1 MASLA
6 EAGFGAVAQTK
17 TGQNREER
25 ERRRA
30 VLRLAAAYWV
40 AVFLSTSVLWAVAGT
55 DPIESAPGKLA
66 SIAFALVLTT
76 GMTMLLKRTLSWPLW
91 QQAMAAFAL
100 ALAATPVSAV
110 ADYVIYVVCVYPAPA
125 PIDPRE
131 LAYSL
136 IFGMSLFF
144 GWCCLYLVLC
154 YSMALAEGERRM
166 AALREEALSAQ
177 MRALAYQ
184 VNPHFLF
191 NTLNAMTGLIEEG
204 ANAHARGM
212 VLKLSAF
219 LRKTLTLDPTQ
230 DIPLHEELALQSD
243 YLAVESTRFS
253 DRMKVSFAV
262 DDDVRELR
270 VPPLILQPLF
280 ENAVKYG
287 VGATRGPVEIALR
300 AGRLDGALVISVEND
315 TPPAEAGEMPPGMG
329 IGLRN
334 VADRIATHFSGAA
347 SLSSGYIRPG
357 RFGVRLLLP
366 LDRS

>member
-6 EAGFGAVAQTK
+6 EVGFGAVVEK
-17 TGQNREER
+17 GTGRNREDM

-30 VLRLAAAYWV
+30 VFRLAAAYWV
-40 AVFLSTSVLWAVAGT
+40 AVFLSTSVLWAIAGT

-91 QQAMAAFAL
+91 QQAVIAFAL
-100 ALAATPVSAV
+100 SLAAAPISAAV
-110 ADYVIYVVCVYPAPA
+110 DYVIYIVCVYPQPA
-125 PIDPRE
+125 PFDIKE
-131 LAYSL
+131 FAYSL

-191 NTLNAMTGLIEEG
+191 NTLNAMAGLIEEG

-230 DIPLHEELALQSD
+230 DIPLSEELALQSD

-253 DRMKVSFAV
+253 DRMKVSFDV
-262 DDDVRELR
+262 DDDVREIC
-270 VPPLILQPLF
+270 VPPLILQPIF

-287 VGATRGPVEIALR
+287 VGATRGPVEITLQVQR
-300 AGRLDGALVISVEND
+300 VDGALVISVEND
-315 TPPAEAGEMPPGMG
+315 VPPAETGDMPAGMG

-347 SLSSGYIRPG
+347 ALSSGYVRPG

-366 LDRS
+366 LDRA

>member
-6 EAGFGAVAQTK
+6 EAGFGAVARKETR
-17 TGQNREER
+17 QNREDM
-25 ERRRA
+25 ERRKA
-30 VLRLAAAYWV
+30 VFRLAAAYWV

-100 ALAATPVSAV
+100 SLAATPVSAV
-110 ADYVIYVVCVYPAPA
+110 ADYLIYVFCVYPAPA
-125 PIDPRE
+125 PVDPKE

-230 DIPLHEELALQSD
+230 DIPLGEELALQSD

-262 DDDVRELR
+262 DDDVREIC

-287 VGATRGPVEIALR
+287 VGATRGAVEIMLR
-300 AGRLDGALVISVEND
+300 AERLDDALVITVEND
-315 TPPAEAGEMPPGMG
+315 TPPADADGMPAGMG

-334 VADRIATHFSGAA
+334 VADRIAAHFSGTA

-357 RFGVRLLLP
+357 RFGVRLSLP
-366 LDRS
+366 LARS

>member
-1 MASLA
+1 MVSLA
-6 EAGFGAVAQTK
+6 EAGFGPVALK
-17 TGQNREER
+17 DVGRSREQA

-66 SIAFALVLTT
+66 SIAFALLLTT
-76 GMTMLLKRTLSWPLW
+76 GMTLLLRRTLTWPLW
-91 QQAMAAFAL
+91 QQVVGAFAL
-100 ALAATPVSAV
+100 SLAATPISGAV
-110 ADYVIYVVCVYPAPA
+110 DYLIYVVCVYPEPA
-125 PIDPRE
+125 PLDPRE

-144 GWCCLYLVLC
+144 GWSCLYLVLC
-154 YSMALAEGERRM
+154 YSFALAEGERRM

-204 ANAHARGM
+204 ANANARGM

-230 DIPLHEELALQSD
+230 DIPLSEELALQSD
-243 YLAVESTRFS
+243 YLAVERTRFS
-253 DRMKVSFAV
+253 DRMKVSFSVA
-262 DDDVRELR
+262 DDVRDIR
-270 VPPLILQPLF
+270 VPPLILQPIF

-287 VGATRGPVEIALR
+287 VGATRGPVEIALHAER
-300 AGRLDGALVISVEND
+300 RDGALVLTVEND
-315 TPPAEAGEMPPGMG
+315 TPQEVAGSIRSGMG

-334 VADRIATHFSGAA
+334 VADRIATHFAGAA
-347 SLSSGYIRPG
+347 ALSSGYVRPG
-357 RFGVRLLLP
+357 RFVVRLTLP
-366 LDRS
+366 LA

>member
-1 MASLA
+1 MADLA
-6 EAGFGAVAQTK
+6 ETGYPMMAYRGAGWNGAEK
-17 TGQNREER
+17 ER
-25 ERRRA
+25 CKA
-30 VLRLAAAYWV
+30 ILRLAAAYWL
-40 AVFLSTSVLWAVAGT
+40 AVFVSTSVFWGIAGT
-55 DPIESAPGKLA
+55 DPVESAPGKLA
-66 SIAFALVLTT
+66 SIAFASLLTI
-76 GMTMLLKRTLSWPLW
+76 GMTILLKHTLSRPLW
-91 QQAMAAFAL
+91 RQATVAFVLSLVAAPL
-100 ALAATPVSAV
+100 SAA
-110 ADYVIYVVCVYPAPA
+110 ADYLIYVACVYPGPA
-125 PIDPRE
+125 PFDMKE
-131 LAYSL
+131 FTYSTVSS
-136 IFGMSLFF
+136 MALFF
-144 GWCCLYLVLC
+144 GWCCLSLVLS
-154 YSMALAEGERRM
+154 YSLALAEGERRM
-166 AALREEALSAQ
+166 AALREEALTAQ

-191 NTLNAMTGLIEEG
+191 NTLNAMAGLIEEG

-230 DIPLHEELALQSD
+230 DIPLKEELALQSD

-253 DRMKVSFAV
+253 DRMTVSFSV
-262 DDDVRELR
+262 DEGMNDIR
-270 VPPLILQPLF
+270 VPPLILQPIF

-287 VGATRGPVEIALR
+287 VGATRGAVEIALR
-300 AGRLDGALVISVEND
+300 AERLGGALVISVEND
-315 TPPAEAGEMPPGMG
+315 APQAEAGEMPAGMG

>member
-1 MASLA
+1 MANLA
-6 EAGFGAVAQTK
+6 EAGYPAMAYRGAGWKGAEK
-17 TGQNREER
+17 ER
-25 ERRRA
+25 CKA
-30 VLRLAAAYWV
+30 ILRLAAAYWL
-40 AVFLSTSVLWAVAGT
+40 AVFVSTSVFWGIAGT
-55 DPIESAPGKLA
+55 DPLESAPGKLA
-66 SIAFALVLTT
+66 SIAFASLLTI
-76 GMTMLLKRTLSWPLW
+76 GMSILLKHTLPRPLW
-91 QQAMAAFAL
+91 QQATAAFVL
-100 ALAATPVSAV
+100 SLAAAPLSAG
-110 ADYVIYVVCVYPAPA
+110 ADYLIYIVCVYP
-125 PIDPRE
+125 E
-131 LAYSL
+131 LVPFDIKEFTYSTVSS
-136 IFGMSLFF
+136 MALFF
-144 GWCCLYLVLC
+144 GWCCLSLVLC
-154 YSMALAEGERRM
+154 YSLALAEGEQRM
-166 AALREEALSAQ
+166 AALREEALTAQ

-191 NTLNAMTGLIEEG
+191 NTLNAMAGLIEEG
-204 ANAHARGM
+204 ENTDARGM

-230 DIPLHEELALQSD
+230 DIPLKEELALQSD

-253 DRMKVSFAV
+253 DRMKVSFSV
-262 DDDVRELR
+262 DDDVRDIR

-300 AGRLDGALVISVEND
+300 AERMDGALVISVEND
-315 TPPAEAGEMPPGMG
+315 APQAEAGEMWAGMG

-347 SLSSGYIRPG
+347 SLSSGYIRPD